1 MSQTEGPVP
10 PPGADLDE
18 ASFELSSNRTAL
30 SFERT
35 SMSADRTLMSAVRT
49 ALSLISF
56 GFTIAQ
62 LFHSLRNGAGAGF
75 VGDHTAR
82 NFGLTLILLGVALLV
97 MGVVS
102 HMRFHTDL
110 SQRRNVLHGAGLLRS
125 AAHYHATPTFIIAMG
140 LIVVGVVAAFSLIA
154 RALGVAS

>member
-1 MSQTEGPVP
+1 MTGTAPDTPELIDGSAG
-10 PPGADLDE
+10 D
-18 ASFELSSNRTAL
+18 ELSANRTEMA
-30 SFERT
+30 FTRT
-35 SMSADRTLMSAVRT
+35 AMADERTLMAVIRT

-75 VGDHTAR
+75 VGEHTAR
-82 NFGLTLILLGVALLV
+82 NFGLTLILLGVALLA
-97 MGVVS
+97 MGVAS
-102 HMRFHTDL
+102 HMSFHRGLT
-110 SQRRNVLHGAGLLRS
+110 QRRNALHGAGLLRS